1 MTEEKKV
8 ESKKDSQKM
17 VPLSE
22 LLAIKI
28 SSKERVKKLEAQLKD
43 AEDRVIS
50 LESDLEI
57 AKSGADD
64 EEVADVKKHLLEEK
78 REIEKARKAHEKDV
92 ATLKEERRVV
102 DAEKIVARYKAK
114 GLDLDIEALQ
124 AEEDMTSYA
133 LDHYVDFLER
143 REKKPPASKEEEE
156 EELSEVHENETPTVV
171 KKQPKDMTDAEF
183 DKFVATEREKSLSK
197 R

>member
-1 MTEEKKV
+1 M
-8 ESKKDSQKM
+8 
-17 VPLSE
+17 
-22 LLAIKI
+22 
-28 SSKERVKKLEAQLKD
+28 
-43 AEDRVIS
+43 
-50 LESDLEI
+50 
-57 AKSGADD
+57 
-64 EEVADVKKHLLEEK
+64 
-78 REIEKARKAHEKDV
+78 

-143 REKKPPASKEEEE
+143 REKTPPASKE
-156 EELSEVHENETPTVV
+156 EELSEVHENETPTVI
-171 KKQPKDMTDAEF
+171 KKQPKDMTDKDF

>member
-1 MTEEKKV
+1 MAEEKKV

-28 SSKERVKKLEAQLKD
+28 SSKERIKKLEAQLKD
-43 AEDRVIS
+43 AEDSITS

-64 EEVADVKKHLLEEK
+64 EEVADVKRHLLEEK

-133 LDHYVDFLER
+133 LDHYADFLER
-143 REKKPPASKEEEE
+143 REKTPPASGE
-156 EELSEVHENETPTVV
+156 EELAAVHENETPTVV

-183 DKFVATEREKSLSK
+183 DKFVATEKQKSLSK